1 MEINTKAKV
10 SYCGSEIP
18 DFSLPSDLSEFKN
31 QFISKF
37 GLTNQKTPKDISSI
51 QYEQTEV
58 DSDSAYNKMLQENLG
73 KNKRTIFV
81 KTSKVPVH
89 FEGEKTIDFEDEI
102 RMLIEKEFN
111 VAANNIKEGLTNHLC
126 LNNCKKVRKEECN
139 NCNKQI
145 FGYLFKKISPKEND
159 EYYCELCSTQIDEP
173 MFKIY

>member
-1 MEINTKAKV
+1 MEINTRAKV

-18 DFSLPSDLSEFKN
+18 DFPLPGDLSEFKS
-31 QFISKF
+31 QFISIF
-37 GLTNQKTPKDISSI
+37 GLTNQISPKDISSI
-51 QYEQTEV
+51 QYDQTELDD
-58 DSDSAYNKMLQENLG
+58 DSYKKMLEGNFG

-81 KTSKVPVH
+81 KTSKVPMH
-89 FEGEKTIDFEDEI
+89 FEGEKTIDFEEEI
-102 RMLIEKEFN
+102 RKLIEKEFK

-126 LNNCKKVRKEECN
+126 VSNCKKVRKEECS

-159 EYYCELCSTQIDEP
+159 EYYCELCSTQIGEP